1 MHIQFIFDCLLSLFA
16 FRAYWGK
23 NKYTQKKR
31 RPESR
36 QKVYFINYFLV
47 KNSVMARIM

>member
-1 MHIQFIFDCLLSLFA
+1 MHIQFIFDSHWSLFA

-36 QKVYFINYFLV
+36 QKSLLIYCFLV